1 MRRPAA
7 VLPVL
12 LAVLAAPGAFAQSA
26 ADMAELKRYVGTQ
39 AYVGL
44 LVEAAVAGEVQAAPD
59 CRDIKPVDRTEF
71 TIFTPPA
78 FAGGPHPVAGM
89 WRDRLKIMRCGVV
102 AYQNVVFIA
111 QPNGPPQTAL
121 MLPGLTAAPPPL
133 QQAALPKAAAVA
145 RARANCPG
153 DDVAVIDTRPDLTL
167 KPVTK
172 VAPNGMALNGQW
184 REIWQFRA
192 CGRPVSATLIFT
204 ADGNGGAFTEA
215 Q

>member
-1 MRRPAA
+1 MRLSVLAA
-7 VLPVL
+7 VAPL
-12 LAVLAAPGAFAQSA
+12 LAVPAASAQSA
-26 ADMAELKRYVGTQ
+26 GDMAELKRYVGTQ
-39 AYVGL
+39 AYATL

-59 CRDIKPVDRTEF
+59 CRDVKPVDRTEF

-78 FAGGPHPVAGM
+78 FANGPHPVAGM
-89 WRDRLKIMRCGVV
+89 WRDRLKIMRCGAE

-121 MLPGLTAAPPPL
+121 LLPGLTSAPPQL

-145 RARANCPG
+145 RARADCPG

-172 VAPNGMALNGQW
+172 VAPNGMALDGQW
-184 REIWQFRA
+184 REIWQLRA
-192 CGRPVSATLIFT
+192 CGRPVSATLVFT
-204 ADGNGGAFTEA
+204 ADGLGGAFTEA
-215 Q
+215 K